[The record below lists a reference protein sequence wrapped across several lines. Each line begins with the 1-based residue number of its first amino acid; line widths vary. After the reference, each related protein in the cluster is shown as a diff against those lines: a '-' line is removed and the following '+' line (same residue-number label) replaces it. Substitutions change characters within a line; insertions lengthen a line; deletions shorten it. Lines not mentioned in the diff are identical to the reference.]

1 MIILRNKIKEEFIV
15 KRTEL
20 LNKLNN
26 LKIIVVHKP
35 DYNNMTNEQLE
46 IRIKLLKTMSKR
58 GIEASKR

>member
-1 MIILRNKIKEEFIV
+1 M